1 MNHDRNPVRRPRALV
16 AALGLAAL
24 AVGMQ
29 HAHAGPPSNN
39 PNYAPGDLIYV
50 VYSPAGDELIVDIG
64 PKANYDGVS
73 VCRTSWSSILTAAD
87 VTSVLGPLT
96 PATCFFSGAACTS
109 DANCRLPQPTPSTN
123 DFCVVPRVAIFGVR
137 DTTSLSSYYASNV
150 PNTSLPLSHLVV
162 GSGRGAANVIQAFG
176 LAANAYA
183 PQVPSAKSNQAQ
195 WAPGD
200 EFSYQAQMDGIPDAA
215 VRDNSEHE
223 GTLSSTIP
231 ENVETL
237 VPVNGSASTVVQIP
251 LRYGTLDPRDASTL
265 AYGNVGF
272 FEVNRDGII
281 TRYCPDPDGD
291 LIPNDGTDTC
301 PNVPGSGVDTDGDGF
316 GAACDCNNAD
326 NGVWAAPTVVTNANV
341 VKNVPA
347 AGNVRVSWTSEDSL
361 AGASTSY
368 DVARGTLAALQA
380 GGFPGTAACAINN
393 VADTPYTEAA
403 GACPAAAGNGC
414 WYLVRA
420 QNSCGTGSYGAA
432 PLDTASPCP

>member
-1 MNHDRNPVRRPRALV
+1 
-16 AALGLAAL
+16 
-24 AVGMQ
+24 
-29 HAHAGPPSNN
+29 
-39 PNYAPGDLIYV
+39 
-50 VYSPAGDELIVDIG
+50 
-64 PKANYDGVS
+64 
-73 VCRTSWSSILTAAD
+73 
-87 VTSVLGPLT
+87 
-96 PATCFFSGAACTS
+96 
-109 DANCRLPQPTPSTN
+109 
-123 DFCVVPRVAIFGVR
+123 
-137 DTTSLSSYYASNV
+137 
-150 PNTSLPLSHLVV
+150 VV
-162 GSGRGAANVIQAFG
+162 GSGRGAANIIQAFG
-176 LAANAYA
+176 LGANAYA
-183 PQVPSAKSNQAQ
+183 PAVPIPKPNQAS

-200 EFSYQAQMDGIPDAA
+200 EFSYQAQMNGIADAA

-231 ENVETL
+231 ENVETV

-281 TRYCPDPDGD
+281 TKYCPDSDGD

-301 PNVPGSGVDTDGDGF
+301 PNVAGAGADTDGDGF
-316 GAACDCNNAD
+316 GAACDCNNGD
-326 NGVWAAPTVVTNANV
+326 NGVWAAPSLIVNETV

-347 AGNVRVSWTSEDSL
+347 LGNVRVSWTSQDSL

-368 DVARGTLAALQA
+368 DVVRGSLATLHTS
-380 GGFPGTAACAINN
+380 GFPAGAVCATNN
-393 VADTPYTEAA
+393 VSDTPYTEAA
-403 GACPAAAGNGC
+403 AGCPSSAGNGC